1 MAARTSVVVLC
12 FVVASALLVA
22 SSFAARTPTF
32 GTLPMCIYT
41 QLSSSTCK
49 SKDDALKILS
59 SSRHQLHH
67 HHACMLRASIFCVV
81 ESRRE
86 TVAGR
91 TVRNM
96 PVIIHHPEIP
106 SNSRA
111 AVPVKVTVGVD
122 PVTAHLH
129 PQHPQPYVP
138 SPP

>member
-32 GTLPMCIYT
+32 
-41 QLSSSTCK
+41 
-49 SKDDALKILS
+49 
-59 SSRHQLHH
+59 
-67 HHACMLRASIFCVV
+67 
-81 ESRRE
+81 ESRRETRE